1 MVFIFDLGTTG
12 DGSTDYY
19 FDEITQPG
27 SSTLKPVVIQVQP
40 ASFRF

>member
-27 SSTLKPVVIQVQP
+27 EYTTSGYYRSN
-40 ASFRF
+40 SFL